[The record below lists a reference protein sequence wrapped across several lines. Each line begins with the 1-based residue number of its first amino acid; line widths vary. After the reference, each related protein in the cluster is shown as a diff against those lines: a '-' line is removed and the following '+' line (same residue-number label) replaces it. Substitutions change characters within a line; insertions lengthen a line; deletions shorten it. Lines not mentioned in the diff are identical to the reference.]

1 MNTQFTKHKILAR
14 LVRLAMLSA
23 LVATLT
29 ACPKEKN
36 PPVDPPPPPPPPTPS
51 LSQQIKAL
59 EDSGAYPKLDRSAD
73 LKGPDQNLN
82 GVRDDID
89 AWIATLPI
97 TEVQKKAATDDA
109 ANMQKKLLVDLTDK
123 FALQA
128 IADESMAS
136 TLCMRS
142 LFQPN
147 PQEASK
153 VMFKIEALTANTK
166 QRAMRYIQYNKAR
179 SGSVTSAPTGNTC
192 K

>member
-89 AWIATLPI
+89 AWISTLPI
-97 TEVQKKAATDDA
+97 TDVQKKAAT
-109 ANMQKKLLVDLTDK
+109 QKAEVFQKTLFVDLTDK
-123 FALQA
+123 VALQVVG
-128 IADESMAS
+128 DGLMAS
-136 TLCMRS
+136 TFCLADVYEPKMEEGFK
-142 LFQPN
+142 L
-147 PQEASK
+147 AS
-153 VMFKIEALTANTK
+153 KIEALTFNTK

>member
-36 PPVDPPPPPPPPTPS
+36 PPVDPPPPPPPQTPS

-109 ANMQKKLLVDLTDK
+109 LYAQ
-123 FALQA
+123 
-128 IADESMAS
+128 
-136 TLCMRS
+136 
-142 LFQPN
+142 
-147 PQEASK
+147 
-153 VMFKIEALTANTK
+153 
-166 QRAMRYIQYNKAR
+166 
-179 SGSVTSAPTGNTC
+179 SVSA
-192 K
+192 

>member
-179 SGSVTSAPTGNTC
+179 TGSVTIAPTGNTC

>member
-29 ACPKEKN
+29 SCPKEKN

>member
-36 PPVDPPPPPPPPTPS
+36 PPVDPPRPPPPPTPS